1 MPVRAVFDANVLIA
15 ALISP
20 TGPGHRLLNAV
31 RSGDIELVVCPN
43 LFTELRDVA
52 HRPKIKAYITED
64 EADRFI
70 YDLIALAERRP
81 DPASPPPVTRDPA
94 DDYLVALARSADAM
108 LVTGDHDLLNLDLDD
123 LEIVSPRAFLD
134 SIEDG

>member
-1 MPVRAVFDANVLIA
+1 MSVRAVFDANVLIA

-31 RSGDIELVVCPN
+31 RSGDIELVVCPS
-43 LFTELRDVA
+43 LFTEFHDVA
-52 HRPKIKAYITED
+52 YRPKIRAYITED

-70 YDLIALAERRP
+70 HDLIALAERRP

-94 DDYLVALARSADAM
+94 DDYLIALAQSAEAV
-108 LVTGDHDLLNLDLDD
+108 LVTGDHDLLDLHIDD

-134 SIEDG
+134 SIDQG